1 MFSTTKHGG
10 VVLFALRCHVYLR
23 LFVHSTLGLDV
34 HGMNTFYIKS
44 RMQFSTAVGNGFFLF
59 FFALRGVCF
68 DFGML
73 LHIYVYQ
80 AVLRESPSLRLP

>member
-1 MFSTTKHGG
+1 MSALVRPFNFRLGRAWDEH
-10 VVLFALRCHVYLR
+10 VLYQIQNAIFDR
-23 LFVHSTLGLDV
+23 SW
-34 HGMNTFYIKS
+34 
-44 RMQFSTAVGNGFFLF
+44 QWFFPF
-59 FFALRGVCF
+59 FFALRGVSF